1 MAVKYL
7 CQFNFLT
14 TFKNNWYKVSDKY
27 AVISISKNACSTV
40 NVQSYS
46 YQNKI
51 DINDF
56 KNAEYKHLCDINL
69 NYIFQH
75 PNRKYIINKKD
86 NSLVY
91 VCIIRDPI
99 ERLLSAYKTKRFV
112 KFFIKKSFDKFL
124 ANVKYTFNNCLLS
137 EINQHIQLQ
146 SAHFDFNDV
155 DIFVYSS
162 DYEKFC
168 NEHNISFIKL
178 NQNPDKNYQT
188 KIELT
193 DEHISI
199 IKDIYKEDYEM
210 IEKIKNSGKL
220 YNGTL

>member
-1 MAVKYL
+1 MNKKYL
-7 CQFNFLT
+7 CYLNFLT
-14 TFKNNWYKVSDKY
+14 DLKNDWYKVSDKF
-27 AVISISKNACSTV
+27 AVISISKNGCSTV
-40 NVQSYS
+40 CTQSYT

-51 DINDF
+51 DINNF
-56 KNAEYKHLCDINL
+56 KNAEYKHLLESNFGYIFENRR
-69 NYIFQH
+69 NYII
-75 PNRKYIINKKD
+75 KEKD

-99 ERLLSAYKTKRFV
+99 ERLLSAYKTKQFV
-112 KFFIKKSFDKFL
+112 IENSFDEFL
-124 ANVKYTFNNCLLS
+124 SNVKYTFNNCLLH
-137 EINQHIQLQ
+137 EIDQHIHLQ

-155 DIFVYSS
+155 DVFVYLS

-178 NQNPDKNYQT
+178 NQNPDKKYQT

-199 IKDIYKEDYEM
+199 IKDIYKDDYEM

>member
-1 MAVKYL
+1 MNKEYL
-7 CQFNFLT
+7 CRFNFSKS
-14 TFKNNWYKVSDKY
+14 FKNNWCKVSDKY
-27 AVISISKNACSTV
+27 AVISISKNGCSTV
-40 NVQSYS
+40 NVQSYV
-46 YQNKI
+46 YQKKI
-51 DINDF
+51 DINNF
-56 KNAEYKHLCDINL
+56 KNAEHKHLCDIDL
-69 NYIFQH
+69 PHIFQSQK
-75 PNRKYIINKKD
+75 RRYIINKKV
-86 NSLVY
+86 NSLVH

-112 KFFIKKSFDKFL
+112 IEKSFDEFL
-124 ANVKYTFNNCLLS
+124 LNVKYTFDNCPMDK
-137 EINQHIQLQ
+137 INQHIHLQ

-155 DIFVYSS
+155 DIFVYLS

-168 NEHNISFIKL
+168 NEHDISFIKL

-193 DEHISI
+193 DEHISM